1 MPVKFQVSV
10 VLVGGSLKITVP
22 KEVCQHLGLRKGDSV
37 SLWVDN
43 HHIIVEKAASR
54 PGKPEAGG

>member
-1 MPVKFQVSV
+1 VSV